1 MKRFEER
8 LELLEK
14 RREKDEETH
23 KKEISSQ
30 NAHIRQL
37 TSDIKGLM
45 NEVETLQYFRS
56 DVVRIRQT
64 ILDAES
70 HPKIN
75 TPKEARNTR
84 NALAHGGNLLAD
96 VEAIKKMEVA
106 DPKRSENF
114 RQLVRLELRYRR
126 YRESPW

>member
-1 MKRFEER
+1 MRIDSIRRTRRAKFDVATKQVSNTEGIAVMKRFEER
-8 LELLEK
+8 LELLGK
-14 RREKDEETH
+14 QREKDEETH

-37 TSDIKGLM
+37 ISDIKGLM

-75 TPKEARNTR
+75 TPKEA
-84 NALAHGGNLLAD
+84 
-96 VEAIKKMEVA
+96 
-106 DPKRSENF
+106 DPPCPLGDS
-114 RQLVRLELRYRR
+114 
-126 YRESPW
+126 